1 MWAFPPPR
9 SLNRRRNRREN
20 MSNKTD
26 RGPPPPLRRP
36 DQSAARGGPRP
47 SWPCRVAPEQAA
59 PDPDFGWPPG
69 GQCGSHWGWPR
80 CDAVLER
87 RVGGRGGREGC
98 WTGRRRGVRVMGSS
112 MRPRADT
119 RAGALSWGLPW
130 RRELIRR
137 VFFPFLVPVFLSSC
151 FFLRSCDLADD

>member
-1 MWAFPPPR
+1 
-9 SLNRRRNRREN
+9 

-47 SWPCRVAPEQAA
+47 SWPCRVAPQLAA

-80 CDAVLER
+80 CDAVLGR
-87 RVGGRGGREGC
+87 RVGGPRAPLDWTQERGACDGIVDAGARAHEG
-98 WTGRRRGVRVMGSS
+98 WSAVVGSS
-112 MRPRADT
+112 LEERTDKA
-119 RAGALSWGLPW
+119 S
-130 RRELIRR
+130 
-137 VFFPFLVPVFLSSC
+137 FFPFLVPVFLSSC
-151 FFLRSCDLADD
+151 FFL